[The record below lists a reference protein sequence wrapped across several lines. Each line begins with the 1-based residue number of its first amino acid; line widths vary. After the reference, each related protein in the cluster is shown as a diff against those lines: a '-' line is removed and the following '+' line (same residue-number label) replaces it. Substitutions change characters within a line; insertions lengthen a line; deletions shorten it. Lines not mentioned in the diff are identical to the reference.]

1 MFMHNQIR
9 KKQLKMQNLSLLKTS
24 EDQQLK
30 SNVFKEITSCCRYSV
45 FKTWGHQHVCGCS
58 SFTFHYWRGVRT
70 ANYFLRVPTY
80 FQKHTGQFEHRT
92 CLATKNNSVW
102 VKKQNEQ
109 ENIKTT
115 CFCFRM
121 NAVQCNDFLF
131 QMTENKQEVKNTS
144 WEQGGSFKTTHT
156 NTLLGAEDTGG

>member
-1 MFMHNQIR
+1 
-9 KKQLKMQNLSLLKTS
+9 MQNLSLLKTS

-92 CLATKNNSVW
+92 CLGTKNISVW
-102 VKKQNEQ
+102 VKK
-109 ENIKTT
+109 KTSWKT
-115 CFCFRM
+115 LKRHVFVSEWM
-121 NAVQCNDFLF
+121 QCNAMISYSRW
-131 QMTENKQEVKNTS
+131 QKTSRKWRTPAENKVGPLRQHTQTHF
-144 WEQGGSFKTTHT
+144 WELRTRGGVDK
-156 NTLLGAEDTGG
+156 GTGTRHFT

>member
-1 MFMHNQIR
+1 
-9 KKQLKMQNLSLLKTS
+9 MQNLSLLKTS

-121 NAVQCNDFLF
+121 NATPMISYSRWQK
-131 QMTENKQEVKNTS
+131 TSRKWRTPAENTVGPLRQHTQTHF
-144 WEQGGSFKTTHT
+144 WELRTRGGVDK
-156 NTLLGAEDTGG
+156 GTGTRHFT